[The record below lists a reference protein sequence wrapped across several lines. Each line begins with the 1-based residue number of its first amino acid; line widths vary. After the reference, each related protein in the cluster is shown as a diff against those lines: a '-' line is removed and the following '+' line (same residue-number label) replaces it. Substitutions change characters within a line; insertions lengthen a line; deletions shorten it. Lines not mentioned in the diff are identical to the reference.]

1 MHLKALR
8 YKKESEKDDNNL
20 DSRTLLVTQRGSKL
34 KIYFCNISHEI
45 LTTVLAKFII
55 LKEKIMPSLTEN
67 VVWGLFD
74 QCADTN
80 TGSCMGQCP
89 ASCCYSA
96 NKVISKHLG

>member
-1 MHLKALR
+1 MITI
-8 YKKESEKDDNNL
+8 L
-20 DSRTLLVTQRGSKL
+20 DPRTLLATQKGSKL
-34 KIYFCNISHEI
+34 KIYFSNISHEI
-45 LTTVLAKFII
+45 LTMVLAKVII
-55 LKEKIMPSLTEN
+55 SKETKIMPSLTEN